1 MKHTE
6 EELEIRPCDF
16 EINDLQ
22 TDSQHQA
29 SLYQYYGGILADEE
43 EDLSRL
49 ELQLEQTS
57 AEKELA
63 ERKRANDA
71 NLKITE
77 SHVKAFLAQDEDLV
91 AIREAIISQEHTVA
105 TLKTAV
111 KALEQKGQ
119 RLSDLV
125 KLEVNKL
132 YNDSSTIEAS
142 ANSVRNQLNR
152 NA

>member
-6 EELEIRPCDF
+6 EELTIRPADF
-16 EINDLQ
+16 EICDLQ

-29 SLYQYYGGILADEE
+29 SLYQYYGELLADEE
-43 EDLSRL
+43 ENLSHL

-57 AEKELA
+57 AEKEIA

-77 SHVKAFLAQDEDLV
+77 SHVKAFLAQDADLV
-91 AIREAIISQEHTVA
+91 AIRESIISQERTVA

-142 ANSVRNQLNR
+142 ANSVRKQLNS
-152 NA
+152 

>member
-1 MKHTE
+1 MKHTK
-6 EELEIRPCDF
+6 EELAVRPSDF
-16 EINDLQ
+16 EIHDLQ
-22 TDSQHQA
+22 EDSQHQA
-29 SLYQYYGGILADEE
+29 SLYQYYGELLADEE
-43 EDLSRL
+43 ENLSRL

-57 AEKELA
+57 AEKEIA
-63 ERKRANDA
+63 ERKRAIEENI
-71 NLKITE
+71 KITE
-77 SHVKAFLAQDEDLV
+77 GHVKAFLASDSDLV
-91 AIREAIISQEHTVA
+91 ALRESIIAQEHTVA

-142 ANSVRNQLNR
+142 ANSVRNQLNK
-152 NA
+152 

>member
-6 EELEIRPCDF
+6 EELAIRPADF
-16 EINDLQ
+16 EIYDLQ
-22 TDSQHQA
+22 DDSQHQA
-29 SLYQYYGGILADEE
+29 SLYQYYGELLADEE
-43 EDLSRL
+43 ENLSRL

-57 AEKELA
+57 AESELA

-77 SHVKAFLAQDEDLV
+77 SHVKAFLAADPELV
-91 AIREAIISQEHTVA
+91 SIRESIIAQEHIVA

-142 ANSVRNQLNR
+142 ANSVRNQLNNQR
-152 NA
+152 

>member
-6 EELEIRPCDF
+6 EELTIRPADF
-16 EINDLQ
+16 EIYDLQ
-22 TDSQHQA
+22 DDSQHQA
-29 SLYQYYGGILADEE
+29 SLYQYYGELLADEE
-43 EDLSRL
+43 ENLSRL

-63 ERKRANDA
+63 ERKRANDS

-77 SHVKAFLAQDEDLV
+77 SHVKAFLAQDADLV
-91 AIREAIISQEHTVA
+91 AIRESIIAQEHTVA

-111 KALEQKGQ
+111 RALEQKGQ

-142 ANSVRNQLNR
+142 ANSVRNQLNNR
-152 NA
+152 R